1 MDMKELRELGRQQF
15 GKVCRMCPVCD
26 GRACAGEVPGAGG
39 VGSGQAFRNNISA
52 LAEVK
57 LRQRIIHSV
66 VEPSTRFNLWGNEL
80 DMPILAAPI
89 GGIAFNWNDYIPEAE
104 YAKVVISGSKAAGAM
119 GMVGDGKLPIIYQGG
134 LAAIVAEEG
143 WGIPTIKPRP
153 NDQIIE
159 LAKQAEAAGAIA
171 VAIDVDAAALI
182 NMTVS
187 GQPVGPKTYEEL
199 VELKANISLP
209 LIIKG
214 VMDVEDALLCAEA
227 GIDAIVVSNH
237 GGRVLDHTPGTAEV
251 LPEIAA
257 CVGKKMKIFVDGG
270 IRSGFDVLKMLAL
283 GADAVLIGRPITQAG
298 AGGAEGIEVLLR
310 SLQAELA
317 AAMIMTGVKDLSAI
331 DEKVVYKIK

>member
-89 GGIAFNWNDYIPEAE
+89 GGIAFNWNDYIPEEE
-104 YAKVVISGSKAAGAM
+104 YAKVVISGSKSAGAM

-134 LAAIVAEEG
+134 LAAIIAEDG

-153 NDQIIE
+153 NDQIIA

-251 LPEIAA
+251 LPGIAA
-257 CVGKKMKIFVDGG
+257 SVGQQMKIFVDGG

-310 SLQAELA
+310 YLQSELA
-317 AAMIMTGVKDLSAI
+317 AAMIMTGVKDLSSI
-331 DEKVVYKIK
+331 DEKVIYKIK